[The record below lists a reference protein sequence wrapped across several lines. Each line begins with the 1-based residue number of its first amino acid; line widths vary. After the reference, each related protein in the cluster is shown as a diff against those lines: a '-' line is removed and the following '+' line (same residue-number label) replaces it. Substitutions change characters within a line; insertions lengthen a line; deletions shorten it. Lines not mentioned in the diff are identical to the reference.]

1 MLNWDEEESSASA
14 AEKCQ
19 WQVWYWY
26 YQISE
31 WRRRR
36 RRTRYFNVV
45 LTKLYK
51 IIFFHPTK
59 TFDFLKKFIFLF
71 FERIQFSES
80 ELDRTI
86 ILFISLSIAASKRSV
101 HKRFNFFAIIRID
114 AWVLRLTTK
123 WTFKRWICLLRSA
136 IISGVNLFFGTIF
149 SLNCF
154 SWKTRIFTRFFH
166 STSILYCKSKIK
178 EIIFLSFITS
188 WTTTRKWGGPV
199 PASPRRFNW
208 KILNLFFRSRHRD

>member
-1 MLNWDEEESSASA
+1 MKKNPRLQKNVNDKFDIDITKYQNEEEEEEEQDISMSS
-14 AEKCQ
+14 
-19 WQVWYWY
+19 WLNF
-26 YQISE
+26 I
-31 WRRRR
+31 
-36 RRTRYFNVV
+36 
-45 LTKLYK
+45 KLSFSPHENIRFK
-51 IIFFHPTK
+51 
-59 TFDFLKKFIFLF
+59 KKFIFLF

-188 WTTTRKWGGPV
+188 WTSTRKWGGPV

-208 KILNLFFRSRHRD
+208 KILNLFFQYRPRD